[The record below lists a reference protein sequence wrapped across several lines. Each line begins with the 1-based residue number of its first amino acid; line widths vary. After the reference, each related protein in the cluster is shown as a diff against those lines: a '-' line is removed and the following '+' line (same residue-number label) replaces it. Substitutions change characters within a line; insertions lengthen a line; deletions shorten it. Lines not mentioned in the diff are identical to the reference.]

1 MAGNQELFQALQMFQ
16 QGVQQAATTS
26 AVNDATQAM
35 QDIHTN
41 IADQAQQRQ
50 ALDQLSRQ
58 TALRL
63 VGTGADGTQIQ
74 SAFQAVAPQQYGSVD
89 QLQIDAALTGNKQ
102 QAGVAQGL
110 IADKRQQAM
119 KMMQMEYGF
128 KQAMEDKK
136 FNRDLLLEQMKLSKT
151 NKDLKPEEVA
161 FQTNINV
168 ADKMLNDLEQTFKE
182 KGTFEIALPFNMG
195 SEASRK
201 ASAKLDALPYQ
212 LAITYAKIVDP
223 NSVAREGEV
232 AAAQKYLLDLGLSA
246 NEGKALEALT
256 NMRDTIKSYAQAR
269 GMAQGKAPTPTS
281 ANPNVQVRT
290 LKDGSRVKV
299 IQLPDGTFQKVD

>member
-1 MAGNQELFQALQMFQ
+1 MSNAELFQALQMFQ
-16 QGVQQAATTS
+16 QGVSQAATTA
-26 AVNDATQAM
+26 AVNDAAQAM
-35 QDIHTN
+35 QDIHSQIT
-41 IADQAQQRQ
+41 DQAQQRQ

-63 VGTGADGTQIQ
+63 TGTGASGTQIQ
-74 SAFQAVAPQQYGSVD
+74 SAFQAVAPQQYGSID
-89 QLQIDAALTGNKQ
+89 QLQIDAALSGNNQ
-102 QAGVAQGL
+102 QGQVAQSL

-119 KMMQMEYGF
+119 KMLQMEYGF

-151 NKDLKPEEVA
+151 NKELKPEEIA

-168 ADKMLNDLEQTFKE
+168 ADKMINELEDTIKTH
-182 KGTFEIALPFNMG
+182 GTFELGFG
-195 SEASRK
+195 TESGKR

-232 AAAQKYLLDLGLSA
+232 AAAQKYMLNLGLLS
-246 NEGKALEALT
+246 NSDKALEGLQ
-256 NMRDTIKSYAQAR
+256 NMRSTIQDYANAR
-269 GMAQGKAPTPTS
+269 ATAQGKVAPNIGS
-281 ANPNVQVRT
+281 ANIIVKT
-290 LKDGSRVKV
+290 LKDGTRVKV
-299 IQLPDGTFQKVD
+299 IPLPGDKFEKVD

>member
-168 ADKMLNDLEQTFKE
+168 ADKMLNDLEQTINE
-182 KGTFEIALPFNMG
+182 KGTFEMG
-195 SEASRK
+195 FGTEASKK

-232 AAAQKYLLDLGLSA
+232 AAAQKYLLDLGLFS
-246 NEGKALEALT
+246 NEGKAKEALT

-269 GMAQGKAPTPTS
+269 GMAQGKAPTPAS